1 MDDQTVRRIRTLKNV
16 IKDLEKNEAKQ
27 RQKTVNGV
35 KVKTEA
41 AMTLKR
47 IKKELEELQ
56 TAKYP
61 TLTQTKSV
69 SYEVFGKMSRSKMKQ
84 LGGVTSLNV
93 DCTLNKYLI
102 VGFRVGTVHIYDL
115 EDVKKPTLLYKAQ
128 YPGIDPSVPLYVD
141 DFGTYMA
148 YMDSKSRAI
157 KYQVFDWDYR
167 YTKIQKMDFSKQM
180 SSQKKLPPRVSL
192 AGKKIDPQSNLNN
205 LKYSLAP
212 DQPEGDTMV
221 SKVCS
226 IF

>member
-1 MDDQTVRRIRTLKNV
+1 
-16 IKDLEKNEAKQ
+16 
-27 RQKTVNGV
+27 
-35 KVKTEA
+35 
-41 AMTLKR
+41 MTLKR